1 LRILLNARRSK
12 RGVDT
17 MQRLIIAAA
26 VCMGGAG
33 TASASSI
40 EPYTPS
46 MNARNSIVEIGC
58 PSCAREA
65 AEKAA
70 EEAQVKLAPGEQIIE
85 VHEVGGKMMIYRTE
99 NLLGGSP
106 VTMVRKASEAD
117 LIALGVA
124 APESNQIAEPAEPAT
139 GGSEQPLTA
148 DAASEPRLFE
158 PVMANS
164 GAPGIDIDTKTS
176 ALGEAPEA
184 AFDPSKYELR
194 LN

>member
-1 LRILLNARRSK
+1 
-12 RGVDT
+12 

-26 VCMGGAG
+26 VCMGAG
-33 TASASSI
+33 SAGASSI

-46 MNARNSIVEIGC
+46 ANTKTSIVEIGC

-70 EEAQVKLAPGEQIIE
+70 EEAQVKLAPGEQIVE
-85 VHEVGGKMMIYRTE
+85 VHEVGGEMMIYRTE

-124 APESNQIAEPAEPAT
+124 PAKDNMVAETDAA
-139 GGSEQPLTA
+139 GNGAGDQPLTA
-148 DAASEPRLFE
+148 DASDEPKLFE
-158 PVMANS
+158 PVIANT
-164 GAPGIDIDTKTS
+164 APGIDAETMTS
-176 ALGEAPEA
+176 ALSDAPQA

>member
-1 LRILLNARRSK
+1 
-12 RGVDT
+12 

-26 VCMGGAG
+26 VCMGAG
-33 TASASSI
+33 TAGASSI

-46 MNARNSIVEIGC
+46 ANTKTSIVEIGC

-65 AEKAA
+65 AAKAA
-70 EEAQVKLAPGEQIIE
+70 EEAQVKLAPGEQIVE

-124 APESNQIAEPAEPAT
+124 SPEGNMVAETDAA
-139 GGSEQPLTA
+139 GNGDGDQAQTA
-148 DAASEPRLFE
+148 DAASEPKLFE
-158 PVMANS
+158 PVIANS
-164 GAPGIDIDTKTS
+164 APGIDAETMTS
-176 ALGEAPEA
+176 ALSDTPQA